1 MAFSH
6 FKSIEQVIQ
15 QYPLKIRQEKFLP
28 NQPRELPDWFIE
40 NLNFSLGQ
48 QPIQQSEAFLCES
61 FIFPFL
67 QQAWKY
73 HPKLILW
80 SHRSLTYDNN
90 LFGEPDY
97 LVSAWR
103 DEVIDKLINLPLL
116 AITEAKKQDFES
128 GWGQCLAEMIA
139 CQNINQNESVTIYGI
154 VSTGILWEFSKLERN
169 TFTKHSISYSVAEP
183 QRIFGLLDHIFT
195 ECEQQI

>member
-15 QYPLKIRQEKFLP
+15 QYPLKIRQAQFLP

-40 NLNFSLGQ
+40 NLNFSLSQ
-48 QPIQQSEAFLCES
+48 QPIQPSEAFLCES

-67 QQAWKY
+67 QQAWKH

-139 CQNINQNESVTIYGI
+139 CQNINQNENITIYGI

-169 TFTKHSISYSVAEP
+169 IFTKHAISYSVAEP
-183 QRIFGLLDHIFT
+183 QRIFGILDHIFT
-195 ECEQQI
+195 ACEQQI